1 MTQTQKFLKQIP
13 DSSGCIPMPK
23 AQVLRRVR
31 LRGAE
36 YTTRIEAWMAAHE
49 QKRSASGGSPS
60 GVLSVTACSASCLPA
75 VCAPPVV

>member
-13 DSSGCIPMPK
+13 DSSGCIPTPK

-36 YTTRIEAWMAAHE
+36 YTTRIDAWMAAHE
-49 QKRSASGGSPS
+49 QKRARLLQARKEAEAKAAAAKAAQKASK
-60 GVLSVTACSASCLPA
+60 L
-75 VCAPPVV
+75 

>member
-1 MTQTQKFLKQIP
+1 MTQTQKFLKLIP

-36 YTTRIEAWMAAHE
+36 YTARIRAWMAAHE
-49 QKRSASGGSPS
+49 QKRVRLLQARKEAEAKAAAAKAAQKASK
-60 GVLSVTACSASCLPA
+60 L
-75 VCAPPVV
+75 

>member
-23 AQVLRRVR
+23 FQVLRRVQ

-49 QKRSASGGSPS
+49 QKRVRLLQARKEAEAKAAAAAKAAQKASK
-60 GVLSVTACSASCLPA
+60 L
-75 VCAPPVV
+75 

>member
-1 MTQTQKFLKQIP
+1 MTKTQKFLKQIP

-49 QKRSASGGSPS
+49 QKRVRLLQARKEAEAKAAAAAKAAQKASK
-60 GVLSVTACSASCLPA
+60 L
-75 VCAPPVV
+75 